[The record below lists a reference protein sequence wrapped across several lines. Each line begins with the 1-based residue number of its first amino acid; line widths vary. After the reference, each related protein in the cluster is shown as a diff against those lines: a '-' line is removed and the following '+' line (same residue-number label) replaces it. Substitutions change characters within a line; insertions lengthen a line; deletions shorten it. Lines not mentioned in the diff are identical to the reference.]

1 MLMWF
6 FVILHCLL
14 CLAAYLLMKMRILK
28 SPTMIMPPVVF
39 VPVFGFACLAV
50 LEWRTRMH
58 QEADMEVGIE
68 KLKIN
73 DETYRSILMEEDP
86 AKNLMVPLQEA
97 LLMNDGRT
105 RRELI
110 MDILYHDTGQYVEVL
125 QKAKLNDDVEV
136 VHYATTAM
144 VELQKDYEAE
154 LVRRREA
161 FEERKES
168 EERRRAYADVLEAYI
183 GSGLLE
189 GNVKRV
195 RQEEYCDLLKYMIER
210 SKEDEK
216 LQRELYRKRFDQL
229 LALGRLQEVLESALY
244 VTERWPDMEDGYL
257 FQIRLAVEKKE
268 GSEVRRLIGLLE
280 EKGIYLS
287 ADARKIVAF
296 WKGKDEGKQGEEKE
310 NIPKKRI
317 S

>member
-6 FVILHCLL
+6 FVILHCFL

-28 SPTMIMPPVVF
+28 SPTMIMPPVIF

-73 DETYRSILMEEDP
+73 DEIYRSILMEEDP

-97 LLMNDGRT
+97 LLMNDGNT

-125 QKAKLNDDVEV
+125 QKAKFNDDVEV

-154 LVRRREA
+154 LLRRREA
-161 FEERKES
+161 WEERKES
-168 EERRRAYADVLEAYI
+168 EERLYAYADVLEAYI
-183 GSGLLE
+183 DSGLLE
-189 GNVKRV
+189 GNVKRI
-195 RQEEYCDLLKYMIER
+195 RQEEYGDLLKYMIER
-210 SKEDEK
+210 TKENEK
-216 LQRELYRKRFDQL
+216 TQRELYQKRFQL
-229 LALGRLQEVLESALY
+229 LLSLGRLQEAEETAAHVAD
-244 VTERWPDMEDGYL
+244 RWPDLEEGYL
-257 FQIRLAVEKKE
+257 FQLRLAVEKKD
-268 GSEVRRLIGLLE
+268 GNEVRRIIGQLE

-287 ADARKIVAF
+287 AEARKIVAF
-296 WKGKDEGKQGEEKE
+296 WKGKDEGQQGEE
-310 NIPKKRI
+310 N
-317 S
+317 